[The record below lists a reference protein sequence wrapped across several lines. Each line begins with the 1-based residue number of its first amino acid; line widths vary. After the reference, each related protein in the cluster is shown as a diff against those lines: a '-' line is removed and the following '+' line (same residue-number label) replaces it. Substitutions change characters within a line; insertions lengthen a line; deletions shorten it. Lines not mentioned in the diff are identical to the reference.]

1 MAHTQAYP
9 AAVVNPPPGR
19 ADTWR
24 QQARA
29 QPFPRRVT
37 SPRLMCMDL
46 PPIGDWLDARDVKWA
61 EDAGHLT
68 PIVERLERRL
78 SMRNRQGEVL
88 LYGKE
93 SKCIMVHLQVKDD
106 KHIVH
111 IRRRRRVLNSYV
123 RSVCYYEY
131 PLEGTTAQQRRVHI
145 AKCLMP

>member
-1 MAHTQAYP
+1 
-9 AAVVNPPPGR
+9 
-19 ADTWR
+19 
-24 QQARA
+24 
-29 QPFPRRVT
+29 
-37 SPRLMCMDL
+37 MDL

-78 SMRNRQGEVL
+78 SMRNRQGKVL

-123 RSVCYYEY
+123 RSVGYYEY